1 MGQSPPPDPEIAG
14 WLATLGVTSL
24 CQWDVLVFLYQ
35 HQTPL
40 LDAPDL
46 ARLLGYTSNT
56 IVTALDSLETQELL
70 ARSRVSHG
78 VRLYR
83 VNVPPDSPRGAA
95 FARLY
100 TLAADRAG
108 RVRVAQQLRR
118 DHPPEESRL
127 GK

>member
-1 MGQSPPPDPEIAG
+1 MEQSPPPDPEIAG
-14 WLATLGVTSL
+14 WLTTLGVTSL

-35 HQTPL
+35 HQTTL
-40 LDAPDL
+40 LGVVDL

-56 IVTALDSLETQELL
+56 IVTALDGLETQELV
-70 ARSRVSHG
+70 AGSRVSYG
-78 VRLYR
+78 ARLYR
-83 VNVPPDSPRGAA
+83 VRVPPDSPRGAA

-118 DHPPEESRL
+118 DHPPEENSR
-127 GK
+127 